1 MSDKDNSIVAQ
12 NAARAAEWL
21 MGQGAE
27 FEGQGVSEESL
38 ASALGLT
45 HDEITEAI
53 DHLEN
58 REEVVRFPRPSTTP
72 PQVIL
77 KPGRGWPEIRE
88 KMLGSRP
95 QG

>member
-1 MSDKDNSIVAQ
+1 MSDKDNAIAAQ
-12 NAARAAEWL
+12 KAARVAEWL

-27 FEGQGVSEESL
+27 FEGEGVSEESL
-38 ASALGLT
+38 VSALGLSQ
-45 HDEITEAI
+45 DEITEAI
-53 DHLEN
+53 DYLEN
-58 REEVVRFPRPSTTP
+58 REEVVRFPRALTP
-72 PQVIL
+72 PQFVL